1 MSITGENLLKFQHME
16 AKQDAAEY
24 PTIHRRNKKGNQ
36 NMHSV
41 QFSSV
46 TQSCLTFCDLMNH
59 STPSLPVH
67 HYILE
72 FNQTH
77 IHWVNDAIQP
87 SHLLSPPSPPAL
99 NLSYHQCLSQWAHSL
114 HQFFSHEYGLIF
126 FRIDCFDLLT
136 VQGTL
141 KSLLKHRSSKVSILW
156 HSAFFMVK
164 LSHPYMTTGTP

>member
-72 FNQTH
+72 FNQIH
-77 IHWVNDAIQP
+77 IH
-87 SHLLSPPSPPAL
+87 
-99 NLSYHQCLSQWAHSL
+99 
-114 HQFFSHEYGLIF
+114 
-126 FRIDCFDLLT
+126 
-136 VQGTL
+136 
-141 KSLLKHRSSKVSILW
+141 
-156 HSAFFMVK
+156 
-164 LSHPYMTTGTP
+164 